1 MFRAY
6 LSPSSGGTTVCIQQL
21 VLIILFRWL
30 MSWLD
35 WSNIHTFVP
44 PDDGPRYARNMY
56 RLTKY
61 TKNKLCIKLVF
72 LYTITSNLVVF
83 TVKIYTVTQT
93 NLSPEVFFS
102 FFPHFSFSISSRHC
116 SVLIF
121 HHHVA
126 LTGMTNRQSREPSK
140 KKQWCFENLGSP
152 ERKHNLKHFTH
163 D

>member
-1 MFRAY
+1 MHNLFLVYFVNLYTFRAY
-6 LSPSSGGTTVCIQQL
+6 LGPSSGG
-21 VLIILFRWL
+21 II
-30 MSWLD
+30 ST
-35 WSNIHTFVP
+35 NCYIHTAVH
-44 PDDGPRYARNMY
+44 PDDGPRLARNMY